1 MRGTSIAAL
10 ITFVVLVVF
19 VLILPSGCKQQW
31 QAAFLNTVSPI
42 FQAASG
48 LTQGIGGVSGGF
60 KKLDELEKENR
71 ELKEENAEL
80 RTSNSLLRNL
90 ESEVNRLNRALGYRE
105 RSPFKLLPAHV
116 ISRENAAWWNS
127 CTIDRGS
134 ADGVGIDMAVVTE
147 AGLVGKIVN
156 VSKNAAIVLLVSDEG
171 LKVSVSIEGTQE
183 QGIISGTR
191 ASSNMCLIC
200 GSGSSARPLR

>member
-19 VLILPSGCKQQW
+19 VLIAPAGCKRQW
-31 QAAFLNTVSPI
+31 QAAFLNSVAPL
-42 FQAASG
+42 FHAASG
-48 LTQGIGGVSGGF
+48 VTQGIGGVSGGF

-80 RTSNSLLRNL
+80 RTSNSLLKNL
-90 ESEVNRLNRALGYRE
+90 ESEVNRLNKALGYRE

-116 ISRENAAWWNS
+116 ISRESAAWWNS

-156 VSKNAAIVLLVSDEG
+156 VSKNAAILLLVSDQ
-171 LKVSVSIEGTQE
+171 SVTLS
-183 QGIISGTR
+183 
-191 ASSNMCLIC
+191 LI
-200 GSGSSARPLR
+200 